1 MEFMSYNGGFM
12 HRNNKIDPHPTG
24 AKPIGESISAK
35 GYQKEYKGRK
45 IKEPSYKEL
54 CEQWERILRED

>member
-1 MEFMSYNGGFM
+1 M

-54 CEQWERILRED
+54 CEQWKKILLED